1 MTIQIDRRGLLLS
14 GAFGLGALA
23 TSGGAM
29 ARTLLTATGF
39 THGVASGEP
48 GPTSVLLWTRHVPG
62 NGDASR
68 LTVEVS
74 ETADFV
80 RVVGGGSTSA
90 RREDDYTARL
100 TVEGLE
106 PGRWWFYRF
115 VAEDG
120 SISPTGRTRT
130 LPVGPVE
137 RFKLGVFSCSNLP
150 YGWFNAYAHAAG
162 RQDLD
167 LLIHNG
173 DYIYEYSRGYY
184 PGVEA
189 AIAGRLIEPA
199 GELIHLADYRLRYAS
214 YRADADLQRLHQLFP
229 MIAQWDDHEI
239 ANDAWSD
246 GAENHSPDEGD
257 WAVRKAAAV
266 KAYREWLPVSDAPWT
281 SYRIGDLADL
291 FRPETRLTARSERLD
306 LGLIAAG
313 AENIPAAYADLRD
326 NTLRD
331 PARTLM
337 GSEQEGWLH
346 DGIAASVRRG
356 ARWQVLTQQV
366 VMGDLM
372 MPPVPEGL
380 LEGLN
385 LPIETAGY
393 LKGASAAAEAGLP
406 FNLDGWGGFP
416 AARSRLLAAAQSA
429 DADLIVLSGD
439 SHNAWAFDL
448 AQDGR
453 PAGVEFAGHSVSSPG
468 LEGYLPLPPEMVAQ
482 FLAGASPELKWADT
496 SRRGYLTVELTPET
510 ATGEW
515 VFMNGVAE
523 RGLGTGPGRT
533 MTVARGRRRLAG

>member
-1 MTIQIDRRGLLLS
+1 M
-14 GAFGLGALA
+14 
-23 TSGGAM
+23 
-29 ARTLLTATGF
+29 
-39 THGVASGEP
+39 
-48 GPTSVLLWTRHVPG
+48 
-62 NGDASR
+62 
-68 LTVEVS
+68 
-74 ETADFV
+74 
-80 RVVGGGSTSA
+80 
-90 RREDDYTARL
+90 
-100 TVEGLE
+100 
-106 PGRWWFYRF
+106 
-115 VAEDG
+115 
-120 SISPTGRTRT
+120 
-130 LPVGPVE
+130 
-137 RFKLGVFSCSNLP
+137 
-150 YGWFNAYAHAAG
+150 
-162 RQDLD
+162 
-167 LLIHNG
+167 
-173 DYIYEYSRGYY
+173 
-184 PGVEA
+184 
-189 AIAGRLIEPA
+189 
-199 GELIHLADYRLRYAS
+199 
-214 YRADADLQRLHQLFP
+214 
-229 MIAQWDDHEI
+229 
-239 ANDAWSD
+239 D
-246 GAENHSPDEGD
+246 GAENHSSDEGD

-266 KAYREWLPVSDAPWT
+266 KAWREWLPVSDASWT
-281 SYRIGDLADL
+281 AYRIGDLADL
-291 FRPETRLTARSERLD
+291 FRPETRLTARSQRLD

-313 AENIPAAYADLRD
+313 TENIPAAYADLRD
-326 NTLRD
+326 NILRD

-337 GSEQEGWLH
+337 GTEQEGWLH
-346 DGIAASVRRG
+346 DGVATSARRG
-356 ARWQVLTQQV
+356 ASWQVLTQQV

-496 SRRGYLTVELTPET
+496 SRRGYLTVELTPDM

-523 RGLGTGPGRT
+523 RSLGTELGRT
-533 MTVARGRRRLAG
+533 MTVARGRRRFAA

>member
-1 MTIQIDRRGLLLS
+1 MTLQIDRRGLLLS

-23 TSGGAM
+23 TPGGAV
-29 ARTLLTATGF
+29 ARSLLTARGF
-39 THGVASGEP
+39 THAVASGEP
-48 GPTSVLLWTRHVPG
+48 GPTSVLLWTRHVAA
-62 NGDASR
+62 NGDVSR
-68 LTVEVS
+68 LTAEVS
-74 ETADFV
+74 ETPDFAQ
-80 RVVGGGSTSA
+80 VVSGGSVSA
-90 RREDDYTARL
+90 LRENDHTARL

-106 PGRWWFYRF
+106 PGRWYHYRF
-115 VAEDG
+115 IAGDG
-120 SISPTGRTRT
+120 SVSPTGRTRT

-150 YGWFNAYAHAAG
+150 YGWFNAYAHAAE

-167 LLIHNG
+167 LLIHTG
-173 DYIYEYSRGYY
+173 DYIYEYQRGYY
-184 PGVEA
+184 PGVEQA
-189 AIAGRLIEPA
+189 VKDRLIEPA

-214 YRADADLQRLHQLFP
+214 YRADPDLQRLHGLFP

-239 ANDAWSD
+239 ANDAWNG
-246 GAENHSPDEGD
+246 GAENHSSDEGD
-257 WAVRKAAAV
+257 WAARKAAAL
-266 KAYREWLPVSDAPWT
+266 KAWREWLPVSDATWAA
-281 SYRIGDLADL
+281 YGIGDLADL
-291 FRPETRLTARSERLD
+291 FRPETRLTARSQRLD
-306 LGLIAAG
+306 LGLVAAG
-313 AENIPAAYADLRD
+313 AEDVAAAYADLRD
-326 NTLRD
+326 RTLVD

-337 GSEQEGWLH
+337 GAEQEAWLNA
-346 DGIAASVRRG
+346 GLAASTRRG

-372 MPPVPEGL
+372 MPPVPEGM

-416 AARSRLLAAAQSA
+416 AARSRLLAAAQAA
-429 DADLIVLSGD
+429 DADLVVLSGD

-448 AQDGR
+448 AEDGR

-468 LEGYLPLPPEMVAQ
+468 LEGYLPLPPDLVAQ

-523 RGLGTGPGRT
+523 RSLGTRPSRT
-533 MTVARGRRRLAG
+533 MRVTRGRRRFEA

>member
-1 MTIQIDRRGLLLS
+1 MTLRIDRRGLLLS

-23 TSGGAM
+23 TPGWAV
-29 ARTLLTATGF
+29 ARSLLTARGF
-39 THGVASGEP
+39 THAVASGEP
-48 GPTSVLLWTRHVPG
+48 GPTSVLLWTRHVAA

-74 ETADFV
+74 ETPGFERIVA
-80 RVVGGGSTSA
+80 GGSVSA
-90 RREDDYTARL
+90 RRENDHTARL

-120 SISPTGRTRT
+120 AVSPIGRTRT

-150 YGWFNAYAHAAG
+150 YGWFNAYAHAAA

-167 LLIHNG
+167 LLVHNG
-173 DYIYEYSRGYY
+173 DYLYEYRRGHY
-184 PGVEA
+184 PGADEA
-189 AIAGRLIEPA
+189 IRGRLIEPA
-199 GELIHLADYRLRYAS
+199 NELIELADYRLRYAS
-214 YRADADLQRLHQLFP
+214 YRADTDLQRLHQLFP

-239 ANDAWSD
+239 ANDAWRD
-246 GAENHSPDEGD
+246 GAENHSSAEGD
-257 WAVRKAAAV
+257 WAARKAAAV
-266 KAYREWLPVSDAPWT
+266 KAYREWLPVSEAPWT
-281 SYRIGDLADL
+281 SYAIGDLADL
-291 FRPETRLTARSERLD
+291 FRPETRLTARSQRLD
-306 LGLIAAG
+306 LGQIAAG
-313 AENIPAAYADLRD
+313 TENIAAAYADLRD

-337 GSEQEGWLH
+337 GAEQEVWLH
-346 DGIAASVRRG
+346 DGVARSVRRG
-356 ARWQVLTQQV
+356 ARWQIVTQQV

-380 LEGLN
+380 LEGLD

-416 AARSRLLAAAQSA
+416 AARSRLLGAAQAA

-482 FLAGASPELKWADT
+482 FLASASPELKWADT
-496 SRRGYLTVELTPET
+496 SRRGYLTIELTPEA

-523 RGLGTGPGRT
+523 RSLQTGPSRT
-533 MTVARGRRRLAG
+533 MTVARGRRVLAG